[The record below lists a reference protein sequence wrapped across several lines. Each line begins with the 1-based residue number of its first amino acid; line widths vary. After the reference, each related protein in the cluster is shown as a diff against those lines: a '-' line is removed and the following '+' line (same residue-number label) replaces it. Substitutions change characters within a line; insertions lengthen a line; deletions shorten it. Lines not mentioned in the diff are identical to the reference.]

1 MWKKAK
7 EELMNKYI
15 VNMENE
21 VNTLPKWE
29 EIIKFLST
37 DQPLV
42 LYGAGEVG
50 YAMAKILTFMEFNIA
65 GFVVSD
71 VFGQSNPKDRIPPY
85 AICDS
90 VMDIPVYPLSKLPF
104 ESHQCHILITMQVSS
119 AVQAYQ
125 ALQNKGYKN
134 IFMYDFIYNESTDTC
149 NPLYKALKRIML
161 KTRLGKYHIS
171 LKEEFI
177 DLNHYKILNP
187 FKQDAS
193 YLDDFSS
200 EVNDLLFPSLLDD
213 YSMVDEGP
221 YKYEE
226 LYKPLININ
235 AYCLSDVCGQV
246 TMKLNSVLNGG
257 NSFMLQA
264 PHHET
269 VTVET
274 TTIDTF
280 VQENNITKIDF
291 IKVDIEGAERLM
303 LKGAKKT
310 LQTLKPKLAI
320 CTYHFKDDP
329 MVLEAII
336 KEANPNYI
344 VNHRW
349 KKLYAY
355 VPN

>member
-1 MWKKAK
+1 
-7 EELMNKYI
+7 MNKYI

-21 VNTLPKWE
+21 VNTLPKQE

-71 VFGQSNPKDRIPPY
+71 VFGQSNPKDHIPPY

-149 NPLYKALKRIML
+149 NPLYKALKRVML

-177 DLNHYKILNP
+177 DINHYKILNP

-221 YKYEE
+221 YEYENVKLTE
-226 LYKPLININ
+226 GDVVIDCGANIGMFSTYAAYKKCKVYSFEPVKENLKMLEANASLYNPLININ

-280 VQENNITKIDF
+280 V
-291 IKVDIEGAERLM
+291 
-303 LKGAKKT
+303 
-310 LQTLKPKLAI
+310 
-320 CTYHFKDDP
+320 
-329 MVLEAII
+329 
-336 KEANPNYI
+336 
-344 VNHRW
+344 
-349 KKLYAY
+349 
-355 VPN
+355 